1 MFEIFICVFIFY
13 MGMLF
18 GEVKLSW
25 KLRDIIRAE
34 ARREGIK
41 VDDEYNIIS
50 DTKPNIAKLVIEKS
64 NDVLYLY
71 DYEANTFVCQGK
83 TIDEL
88 AALAQKY
95 KNIKY
100 AVVAHD
106 DEMLMFVD
114 GAVKEKE

>member
-1 MFEIFICVFIFY
+1 MLEFFILLAVFGIGF
-13 MGMLF
+13 F
-18 GEVKLSW
+18 VGEASLAW
-25 KLRDIIRAE
+25 RIRHIVYKE
-34 ARREGIK
+34 AKARGIN
-41 VDDEYNIIS
+41 VDSDLVAHDE
-50 DTKPNIAKLVIEKS
+50 KPNIAKLFIEKS
-64 NDVLYLY
+64 NNILYLY
-71 DYEANTFVCQGK
+71 DYEANTFLCQGK

-88 AALAQKY
+88 ASLAQKY